1 MLSITLM
8 GTAYQVACL
17 TGIVRGG
24 GHTKFVFYNDLIFMW
39 CIVLPLSL
47 LGAFV
52 WNLPPTLVFFLLKM
66 DQILKCFVAV
76 FEVNSYRWVRKLT
89 RDNGQTEVAAP

>member
-1 MLSITLM
+1 
-8 GTAYQVACL
+8 
-17 TGIVRGG
+17 
-24 GHTKFVFYNDLIFMW
+24 MW
-39 CIVLPLSL
+39 GIVLPLSL

-52 WNLPPTLVFFLLKM
+52 WKLPPTVVFIFLKM

-89 RDNGQTEVAAP
+89 RDNAQMEAVSQ